1 MLLTESRVL
10 NQTLLAQITNWKQLY
25 CYRLSQDS
33 LCHRLIS
40 MLKANVS
47 VVLLFFR
54 PIIFFV
60 LLCHLLTQI
69 LSFIEKELNI
79 VIKLLRLKKIVAA
92 THFSLSRLKFV
103 VQFVL

>member
-1 MLLTESRVL
+1 
-10 NQTLLAQITNWKQLY
+10 
-25 CYRLSQDS
+25 
-33 LCHRLIS
+33 

-79 VIKLLRLKKIVAA
+79 VIKLLRLKKNSCSHTLLSFQIKICCSACSLEFLVVVDGKGFHQAA
-92 THFSLSRLKFV
+92 PFL
-103 VQFVL
+103 